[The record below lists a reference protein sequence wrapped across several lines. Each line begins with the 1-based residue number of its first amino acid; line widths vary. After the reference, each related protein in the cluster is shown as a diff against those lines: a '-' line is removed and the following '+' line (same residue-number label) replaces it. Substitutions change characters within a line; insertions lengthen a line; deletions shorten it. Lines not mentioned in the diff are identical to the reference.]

1 MKAIHLLLLLSIFYF
16 NGTAQE
22 LPPLN
27 NYEPSQYRAGNQNW
41 MLSESDN
48 HYIYIANNKG
58 LLEYNGSQW
67 RLYKTPNESIM
78 RSVKV
83 AGDRIYTGCYMD
95 FGYWQKDDRGVL
107 NYTSIIELSSV
118 LVEEDEQ
125 FWNIIVNE
133 EYVLFQSLSHIYSY
147 DISSGKVS
155 LLVSNDNINKF
166 FKVGGNYYY
175 HSLGEGL
182 FTISNQRPLSIS
194 QSDFFKEETVILL
207 FEHESQVH
215 FLTENADLYRLVN
228 NEPVLVA
235 RSDLNLDLTVYN
247 ALFLSNGSLML
258 GTISNGVVSMSLDGT
273 TNYVINQSDGLINN
287 TCLTIFED
295 SSKNVWLGL
304 DNGISS
310 VNVDSAYSI
319 YRDRDGELGTVYASY
334 KSGDILYVGTNQGLF
349 YKKDDALDFTFIE
362 GTQGQV
368 WSITSIN
375 GQLYCN
381 HHAGIFEVNNNE
393 AKRIPRTIGT
403 WQIHQISDDSNLLL
417 AGTYNGLYFL
427 SKQGFTWKVRNKIK
441 GFNISSKDFVVD
453 NEKNIYV
460 NHEYKGVFKLSLND
474 SLTSIQRIDTVKTLG
489 KGIGSDM
496 IMFKDNIIYAKRD
509 AVYTKP
515 YNQNTFTLNEELSR
529 LVIKD
534 VYTSGTLVKSNGYLW
549 LFNKD
554 HLSKI
559 SIEDIDGTYSIEKVF
574 LSKELRNEKVGY
586 ENLTD
591 LGFNEYL
598 IGSSYGYTTLNQNKQ
613 TVTTNKIFI
622 NNVKSFQ
629 DDEYQLHGL
638 NETPTIPYKDSFL
651 QIQYSAPSYNSLNT
665 VMYQY
670 RVLELNDSWSNW
682 TKNTSVEL
690 KNLSYGNY
698 SFEVRSR
705 INETISTNTGTYSF
719 TIARPYYL
727 TNTAIAIY
735 IILLIILIILLN
747 GFYIWYFKRQK
758 ERALLKQQKELELKN
773 LTNEKNLIELR
784 NAKLRGDIEH
794 RNKELAISTMA
805 MIKKN
810 ETLNEL
816 KEELNNLPKT
826 VESKSL
832 KKMLDKNLNSKQDWL
847 TFEEAFN
854 NADKDFFKKI
864 KELHPSLTSGDLRL
878 CVYLRLNLSSK
889 EIAPLLNISPRSVE
903 IKRYRLRKK
912 LDLSREDSLTSYIVE
927 I

>member
-118 LVEEDEQ
+118 VVEEDEQ

-529 LVIKD
+529 LVVKD

>member
-1 MKAIHLLLLLSIFYF
+1 MLLSIFYF

-48 HYIYIANNKG
+48 HFIYIANNKG

-118 LVEEDEQ
+118 VVEEDEQ

-453 NEKNIYV
+453 KEKNIYV

>member
-1 MKAIHLLLLLSIFYF
+1 MKAIHLLLLLTLFYF

-118 LVEEDEQ
+118 VVEEDEQ

-147 DISSGKVS
+147 DISSSKVS

-349 YKKDDALDFTFIE
+349 YKKDDSLEFTFIE

-427 SKQGFTWKVRNKIK
+427 SKQGFTWKVRNKIR

-515 YNQNTFTLNEELSR
+515 YNQNTFTLNEELSK

-705 INETISTNTGTYSF
+705 INESISTNTGTYSF